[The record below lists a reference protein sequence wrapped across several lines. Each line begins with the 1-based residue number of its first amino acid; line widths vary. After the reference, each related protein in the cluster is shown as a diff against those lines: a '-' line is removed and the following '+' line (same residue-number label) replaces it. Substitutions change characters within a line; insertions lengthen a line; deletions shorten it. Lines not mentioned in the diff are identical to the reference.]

1 MRLRL
6 LRRRLTISSPR
17 MAVRSALP
25 WPFRW
30 VLIAVVFGFCAA
42 IALWAFQFGKVIA
55 GIDGNDREQVS
66 RLESEL
72 AKARQQLDQA
82 QSIANT
88 AQTLLTTEKAAQEQ
102 LLAQKKALEA
112 QNQALQDD
120 LGFFEKLVSGSGTE
134 GVGIR
139 GLQAEVQDD
148 GRLRWRILMIRPDKN
163 VAEFQGSL
171 EITVTGLINGKP
183 WTLAAPQTAQ
193 QIRFGQVG
201 RFQGAI
207 DLPAQAVVKSV
218 SVRVLEGTQVRAT
231 QSVRL

>member
-42 IALWAFQFGKVIA
+42 IALWAFQFGKMIA
-55 GIDGNDREQVS
+55 GIDGNDQEQVS
-66 RLESEL
+66 RLESDL

-88 AQTLLTTEKAAQEQ
+88 AQTLLTAEKAAQEQ
-102 LLAQKKALEA
+102 LVAQKKTLEA

-120 LGFFEKLVSGSGTE
+120 LGFFEKLVSGGGAE
-134 GVGIR
+134 GIGIR

-148 GRLRWRILMIRPDKN
+148 GRVRWRILMIRPEKN

-171 EITVTGLINGKP
+171 EISLSGTLNGKP
-183 WTLAAPQTAQ
+183 WSVTAAQASQ
-193 QIRFGQVG
+193 AIRFGQVG
-201 RFQGAI
+201 RFQGVI
-207 DLPAQAVVKSV
+207 DLPAHAVVKNLSA
-218 SVRVLEGTQVRAT
+218 RVLEGTQVRAT
-231 QSVRL
+231 HSVRL